1 MILCKNNKIQSLKL
15 NIFTKYYFSRV
26 LDHMNIL
33 YNLLMIKV
41 EIILSILKLFNIKI
55 KQFVNERKNVIQILE
70 KQISKNE
77 KYIWIHV
84 SSLGEYE
91 QGLPV
96 FEHVKSLY
104 KNHKIVLSFF
114 SSSGYNAR
122 KNNKISDVTVY
133 LPIDT
138 IKNVNKFLDIINP
151 EMAFFVKYEFWP
163 NYLKSLYKRNT
174 PTYLISGVF
183 RENHWFFKFYGS
195 WMRKVLGSFTH
206 FFVQNNS
213 SKKMLSKF
221 NLNNCSVMGDSR
233 YDRVMELLN
242 QNNEVL
248 FLKEF
253 KNNKTCIVAGSTWE
267 EDDDLII
274 KFINSNSSTN
284 NCWII
289 APHQI
294 ELKYIKK
301 IQNQIKLNSILL
313 SELNFENSQNIN
325 LIIVDSV
332 GLLTKLYSYADISY
346 VGGGMGKSGLHNTL
360 EPAVYKVPV
369 VIGKNFKNFPEV
381 SELIKLN
388 GIISVSNYDS
398 FESKIRELIQS
409 HNLRKEM
416 GEINFEYIKSKVGAS
431 KKVMIYLNEKK

>member
-1 MILCKNNKIQSLKL
+1 
-15 NIFTKYYFSRV
+15 
-26 LDHMNIL
+26 
-33 YNLLMIKV
+33 
-41 EIILSILKLFNIKI
+41 
-55 KQFVNERKNVIQILE
+55 
-70 KQISKNE
+70 
-77 KYIWIHV
+77 
-84 SSLGEYE
+84 
-91 QGLPV
+91 
-96 FEHVKSLY
+96 
-104 KNHKIVLSFF
+104 
-114 SSSGYNAR
+114 
-122 KNNKISDVTVY
+122 
-133 LPIDT
+133 
-138 IKNVNKFLDIINP
+138 
-151 EMAFFVKYEFWP
+151 MAFFVKYEFWP

-183 RENHWFFKFYGS
+183 RENHWFFKFYGF
-195 WMRKVLGSFTH
+195 WMRKVLRSFTH

-213 SKKMLSKF
+213 SKQMLSKF
-221 NLNNCSVMGDSR
+221 NINNCSVMGDSR

-409 HNLRKEM
+409 HNMRKEM

-431 KKVMIYLNEKK
+431 KKVMIYLNERK

>member
-41 EIILSILKLFNIKI
+41 EITLSILKLFNVKI
-55 KQFVNERKNVIQILE
+55 QQFVNERKNVIKILE
-70 KQISKNE
+70 KEISKNE

-84 SSLGEYE
+84 ASLGEYE
-91 QGLPV
+91 QGLTV
-96 FEHVKSLY
+96 FEHIKSSY

-114 SSSGYNAR
+114 YSSGYNAR

-233 YDRVMELLN
+233 YDRVMKLLN

-253 KNNKTCIVAGSTWE
+253 KNKKTCIVAGSTWE

-294 ELKYIKK
+294 KLKYIKK
-301 IQNQIKLNSILL
+301 IQSQIKLNSILL
-313 SELNFENSQNIN
+313 SELNFENSQNVN

-346 VGGGMGKSGLHNTL
+346 VGGGMGKS
-360 EPAVYKVPV
+360 
-369 VIGKNFKNFPEV
+369 
-381 SELIKLN
+381 
-388 GIISVSNYDS
+388 
-398 FESKIRELIQS
+398 
-409 HNLRKEM
+409 
-416 GEINFEYIKSKVGAS
+416 
-431 KKVMIYLNEKK
+431 

>member
-1 MILCKNNKIQSLKL
+1 
-15 NIFTKYYFSRV
+15 
-26 LDHMNIL
+26 
-33 YNLLMIKV
+33 
-41 EIILSILKLFNIKI
+41 
-55 KQFVNERKNVIQILE
+55 
-70 KQISKNE
+70 
-77 KYIWIHV
+77 
-84 SSLGEYE
+84 
-91 QGLPV
+91 
-96 FEHVKSLY
+96 
-104 KNHKIVLSFF
+104 
-114 SSSGYNAR
+114 
-122 KNNKISDVTVY
+122 
-133 LPIDT
+133 
-138 IKNVNKFLDIINP
+138 
-151 EMAFFVKYEFWP
+151 
-163 NYLKSLYKRNT
+163 
-174 PTYLISGVF
+174 
-183 RENHWFFKFYGS
+183 
-195 WMRKVLGSFTH
+195 
-206 FFVQNNS
+206 
-213 SKKMLSKF
+213 
-221 NLNNCSVMGDSR
+221 MGDSR

-253 KNNKTCIVAGSTWE
+253 KNKKTCIVAGSTWE

-294 ELKYIKK
+294 KLKYIKK
-301 IQNQIKLNSILL
+301 IQSQIKLNSILL

-431 KKVMIYLNEKK
+431 KKVMIYLNERK